1 MSAQNFTPTALRE
14 DNQIIR
20 SLAEKVDTAGW
31 LFMKDD
37 VQLPPSELFTTLKPN
52 MGLSIHDTMV
62 LVKSE
67 VDEFDIQHNR
77 YQQYHKGLRVEAAEY
92 SEHIVKCQVKI
103 AHGKI
108 LENVKDTIEAILS
121 ERDALTIAL
130 NKIGA
135 QAYSWQDTVWASI
148 NDYEEDS
155 LLCNTYPAGELLLAK
170 IGADKVVAENYRT
183 CWRFEI
189 MATDPVG
196 SYEVYVDARSG
207 EIHKVQLMECHNGP
221 AVLLYDYGTRI
232 IDTRFHN
239 ELFNDYHFLRAQDE
253 TRNIHTR
260 EGTFDL
266 LDRRWGRY
274 AEVRDDN
281 DNWGVAAAANTT
293 AHWVVS
299 QSWDYFR
306 SVHGRRG
313 WDGNGGLIR
322 VIANS
327 NLLNNARFIWGQGLG
342 LGWLE
347 FGAFLGNEMATI
359 DIGGHEFTHGFIRQV
374 SGLGGAGES
383 GALNE
388 SFSDI
393 FGFLIERFSFPNDF
407 NWLQGEDA
415 LAGTGFERSLANPGD
430 IVLPQVL
437 ADRPALGLPNVFEG
451 QRWYDGDGDA
461 GGVHINCGP
470 QNRWFNLLSVGG
482 VEAETGIAVQGIGID
497 QAARIVFFSLSHFI
511 QNNSL
516 YADARN
522 GAIAAARILFGPCSF
537 EVIQTTNAWAA
548 VGVGEMFNGPCLE
561 VNGPA
566 LVCVQQEGL
575 PQSWEAT
582 SLTGSNITWNVPSTW
597 NVSTSGPNDNILT
610 LNSVSP
616 IPAASVTSATISA
629 ISSTGGSIDFEVTII
644 NNCHF
649 FAPPCEEKSG
659 YRMPQNKA
667 DSENSL
673 KIYPNPAKDVVVVHV
688 PNEDSPMQFQLLD
701 ISGRTL
707 PFGQVPGQQFDLD
720 ISRFPAGVYYFRIHS
735 QNAANVVPIV
745 KK

>member
-1 MSAQNFTPTALRE
+1 
-14 DNQIIR
+14 
-20 SLAEKVDTAGW
+20 
-31 LFMKDD
+31 
-37 VQLPPSELFTTLKPN
+37 
-52 MGLSIHDTMV
+52 MGLSVHDTMV

-121 ERDALTIAL
+121 EGDALAIAL
-130 NKIGA
+130 DRIGA
-135 QAYSWQDTVWASI
+135 QAYSWQDTVWTSV
-148 NDYEEDS
+148 NEYEEDTLS
-155 LLCNTYPAGELLLAK
+155 YNTYPVGELLLAK
-170 IGADKVVAENYRT
+170 IGNGKVVAENYRP

-189 MATDPVG
+189 IATEPFG
-196 SYEVYVDARSG
+196 TYEIYVDARSG
-207 EIHKVQLMECHNGP
+207 DVHKVQPMECRNGP

-239 ELFNDYHFLRAQDE
+239 GLFNNFWFLRAEDE

-260 EGTFDL
+260 QGTFWTT
-266 LDRRWGRY
+266 RWRRY
-274 AEVRDDN
+274 AEVQDDD
-281 DNWGVAAAANTT
+281 DNWGIAAAANTT

-299 QSWDYFR
+299 QSWNYFWR
-306 SVHGRRG
+306 VHGRRG

-322 VIANS
+322 VLSNS
-327 NLLNNARFIWGQGLG
+327 LVDNAFYRFGPGLG

-347 FGAFLGNEMATI
+347 FGELFGNELATI
-359 DIGGHEFTHGFIRQV
+359 DIGGHEFAHGFIRQV
-374 SGLGGAGES
+374 SGIGGFGES

-407 NWLQGEDA
+407 NWLVGEDA
-415 LAGTGFERSLANPGD
+415 LAGTGFERSLANPGE
-430 IVLPQVL
+430 IIFPPLE
-437 ADRPALGLPNVFEG
+437 DRPAMGSPNVFEG
-451 QRWYDGDGDA
+451 QRWYNGDGNR
-461 GGVHINCGP
+461 GGIHINCGP

-482 VEAETGIAVQGIGID
+482 VEPETGIAVQGIGID

-548 VGVGEMFNGPCLE
+548 VGVGEIFNGPCLE

-566 LVCVQQEGL
+566 LVCVQPEEL
-575 PQSWEAT
+575 PQVWEAT
-582 SLTGSNITWNVPSTW
+582 SFAGSNITWTVPPSW
-597 NVSTSGPNDNILT
+597 NVTTSGLNNNILT

-616 IPAASVTSATISA
+616 IPTASVSSATISA
-629 ISSTGGSIDFEVTII
+629 ISSTGGSIDFEVSII

-649 FAPPCEEKSG
+649 FAPPCDDEEKSG
-659 YRMPQNKA
+659 YRVPQNKA
-667 DSENSL
+667 DSESAL
-673 KIYPNPAKDVVVVHV
+673 RIYPNPAKDIVVVRV
-688 PNEDSPMQFQLLD
+688 PNEDSPIQFQLLD
-701 ISGRTL
+701 ISGRIL
-707 PFGQVPGQQFDLD
+707 LFGKVPGQQFDLD
-720 ISRFPAGVYYFRIHS
+720 ISRFPAGVYYLRIHS
-735 QNAANVVPIV
+735 QNAANVVPII